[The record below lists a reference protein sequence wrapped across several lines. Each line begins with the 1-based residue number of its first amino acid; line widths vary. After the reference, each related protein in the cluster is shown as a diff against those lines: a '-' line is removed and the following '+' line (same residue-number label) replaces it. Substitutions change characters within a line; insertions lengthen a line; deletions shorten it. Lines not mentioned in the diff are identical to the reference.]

1 MKNEEITYFLQRG
14 DVPRRGKPDVP
25 LVLLREK
32 FAIKTLNLPSVF
44 CAYENIFDECNT
56 LNILDS
62 IPQNYVPVGSVEF
75 IKKYADIF
83 EIDLPKN
90 ISYPECL
97 QKYLKRDLRKGV
109 FSDANN
115 WEFVKPQS
123 TKKFTGAIKADL
135 FSEECITSCEPVWI
149 SEPMAFEAE
158 FRYYV
163 VDGKIVGHS
172 RYDDFENDLC
182 ADENVVRQMISD
194 YADQPVGYSIDVG
207 INCDNGETVLIEVND
222 GWALGLYPWGNM
234 SNESY
239 VDLITK
245 RWKQI
250 ISPNRKTFNVRT
262 KIKVNI
268 EAESLQEAED
278 MFFNASISFQN
289 KQGKELQW
297 ELMDSQIEEA

>member
-1 MKNEEITYFLQRG
+1 MIVSEEITYFLQRG
-14 DVPRRGKPDVP
+14 D
-25 LVLLREK
+25 VLLREK
-32 FAIKTLNLPSVF
+32 FAIKTLNLSSEF
-44 CAYENIFDECNT
+44 CTYDDIWDKRNK

-62 IPQNYVPVGSVEF
+62 IPQNYIPVGSVEF
-75 IKKYADIF
+75 IKQYADIF

-109 FSDANN
+109 FVDANN

-123 TKKFTGAIKADL
+123 TKKFTGAIKANL
-135 FSEECITSCEPVWI
+135 NLTECVASCEPVWI
-149 SEPMAFEAE
+149 SEPMAFDAE

-172 RYDDFENDLC
+172 RYDDFENDLY

-194 YADQPVGYSIDVG
+194 YVDQPVGYSIDVG

-250 ISPNRKTFNVRT
+250 IS
-262 KIKVNI
+262 
-268 EAESLQEAED
+268 
-278 MFFNASISFQN
+278 FQN

-297 ELMDSQIEEA
+297 ELMYSQIEEV

>member
-14 DVPRRGKPDVP
+14 DV
-25 LVLLREK
+25 LLREK
-32 FAIKTLNLPSVF
+32 FAIKTLNLSSEF
-44 CAYENIFDECNT
+44 CAYDDIWDWRNK
-56 LNILDS
+56 LNILNS
-62 IPQNYVPVGSVEF
+62 NPQNYVPLGSVEF
-75 IKKYADIF
+75 IKRYADWF
-83 EIDLPKN
+83 GIDLPEN

-109 FSDANN
+109 FVDANN

-123 TKKFTGAIKADL
+123 TKKFTGAIKANL
-135 FSEECITSCEPVWI
+135 FLKEYVASCEPVWI
-149 SEPMAFEAE
+149 SEPMTFDAE

-172 RYDDFENDLC
+172 RYDDFENDLY
-182 ADENVVRQMISD
+182 ADENVIRQMISD
-194 YADQPVGYSIDVG
+194 YVDQPVGYSIDVG
-207 INCDNGETVLIEVND
+207 INHDNGETVLVEVND

-250 ISPNRKTFNVRT
+250 ISPKRKTFNVRT

-278 MFFNASISFQN
+278 MFFNVSISFQN

-297 ELMDSQIEEA
+297 ELMDSQIEEV